1 MIEYGADKYY
11 EELNGK
17 KVICVDFDNTIC
29 LDEWPYIGPVIED
42 GIKVLKELIRNG
54 HRLILFTQRESQYPI
69 CCKEL
74 RKYAIKYGCEEVYG
88 DGRVH
93 GGPKVDILTGP
104 LNICEE
110 NGLVFKGINRNPEW
124 ETLTNDYSRKVF
136 ADYFIDDHSVG
147 MKYNMVTNKFGE
159 QCKVCDW
166 KFIDE
171 WFVNEG
177 LYKEKVL

>member
-11 EELNGK
+11 RELNGK

-29 LDEWPYIGPVIED
+29 LDEWPYVGPVIED
-42 GIKVLKELIRNG
+42 GIKVLKELVRNG
-54 HRLILFTQRESQYPI
+54 HKLILYTQRSMCYPI
-69 CCKEL
+69 CCQEL
-74 RKYAIKYGCEEVYG
+74 KQYLKDYPDKQYITPLGFSQ
-88 DGRVH
+88 D
-93 GGPKVDILTGP
+93 KVDILINAVKIFEDNNIDLWDINCNSRWERLTG
-104 LNICEE
+104 
-110 NGLVFKGINRNPEW
+110 
-124 ETLTNDYSRKVF
+124 DDSRKVF
-136 ADYFIDDHSVG
+136 ADYFIDDHNVG
-147 MKYNMVTNKFGE
+147 MKYNIVTNKFGE